1 MVSTKKHSI
10 KRVVFLSL
18 MAAILFLGTTI
29 PAFAATFPDVGESN
43 RYYEVVEEN
52 YSKGYVKGFDNG
64 NFKPDTLLDRVQGA
78 IIFSRILHLNDNNL
92 TQKFSDVPKDY
103 RFFKE
108 VTSIANRGY
117 INGYGDGTFKLY
129 NPLTRGQVALMI
141 YRTFEKDLKEFKQLD
156 NPLTDVKGT
165 AYETAVTAL
174 YSAGATAGFP
184 DKTYRPNNNISRGDF
199 LLLLS
204 NTLKAINANKLVKS
218 LNVKVNNDQTATL
231 YGHIED
237 KKLNGLELVN
247 IKINNAKGEQ
257 VVNVDVKPQSDH
269 SFTYTTNVLALGKY
283 EAKAS
288 IVGSSQY
295 KTVEFEIDDKIAPA
309 APGISFVGKSVVG
322 GVVDLLDLQTDLD
335 TRFTY
340 GTTGVTGAKVG
351 DTLKYKVYS
360 DNAEV
365 LKKEV
370 VLTAQDISNGYV
382 QEVIKT
388 NALQNLLGGLLNLED
403 LLGGV
408 TGASITAEEVAALE
422 NAIAEN
428 ADTVQAAGLLDILN
442 PVLGP
447 VLGGGTTTDTTAT
460 ANESNGGL
468 LGLDGLLGGLLGQ
481 SGSGDLLGGVL
492 NGVVGLVDGLLGN
505 VVNGVLDGVIKGAE
519 DVTIEVQLIDAAGNE
534 SSVTKKVYKFKVT
547 DVISL

>member
-117 INGYGDGTFKLY
+117 INGYGDGAFKLY

-141 YRTFEKDLKEFKQLD
+141 YRTFEKDLKEFKRLE
-156 NPLTDVKGT
+156 NPFTDAKGT
-165 AYETAVTAL
+165 AYDTAVTAL
-174 YSAGATAGFP
+174 YSAGVTKGISATAFG
-184 DKTYRPNNNISRGDF
+184 TSNNITRGDF

-247 IKINNAKGEQ
+247 IKINNAKGE
-257 VVNVDVKPQSDH
+257 
-269 SFTYTTNVLALGKY
+269 L
-283 EAKAS
+283 
-288 IVGSSQY
+288 
-295 KTVEFEIDDKIAPA
+295 
-309 APGISFVGKSVVG
+309 
-322 GVVDLLDLQTDLD
+322 
-335 TRFTY
+335 R
-340 GTTGVTGAKVG
+340 
-351 DTLKYKVYS
+351 
-360 DNAEV
+360 
-365 LKKEV
+365 
-370 VLTAQDISNGYV
+370 
-382 QEVIKT
+382 
-388 NALQNLLGGLLNLED
+388 
-403 LLGGV
+403 
-408 TGASITAEEVAALE
+408 
-422 NAIAEN
+422 
-428 ADTVQAAGLLDILN
+428 
-442 PVLGP
+442 
-447 VLGGGTTTDTTAT
+447 
-460 ANESNGGL
+460 
-468 LGLDGLLGGLLGQ
+468 
-481 SGSGDLLGGVL
+481 
-492 NGVVGLVDGLLGN
+492 
-505 VVNGVLDGVIKGAE
+505 
-519 DVTIEVQLIDAAGNE
+519 
-534 SSVTKKVYKFKVT
+534 
-547 DVISL
+547 